1 MHGANPV
8 VIKVAIS
15 LMIFGAAVLLISV
28 GILFLTETRLD
39 KLPQNPVNQLV
50 IAEKKNLTEIKD
62 LSEIGILIG
71 AVTVGL
77 SGLVAGLVY
86 WRD

>member
-1 MHGANPV
+1 
-8 VIKVAIS
+8 
-15 LMIFGAAVLLISV
+15 MIFGAAVLLISV